1 MRVIK
6 AFLFFVIV
14 AVLGGVAFVYS
25 GAFEAG
31 ADVPHSP
38 IVSKLLR
45 TARDRSIEVRAKDIQ
60 VPNLDDQNLIADGAG
75 HYSEMCTGCH
85 LAPGKKDTEIR
96 RGLYPQPPNL
106 TETRNVNPAETFW
119 TIKHGIKMSAMPA
132 WGATHD
138 DQAIWGI
145 VAFLRKLPGMTPEQY
160 QAMTKSSSEDEG
172 GHHHHHGEGDSADGS
187 DQHDHGGNDEQHAHH
202 DDAGGD

>member
-1 MRVIK
+1 
-6 AFLFFVIV
+6 
-14 AVLGGVAFVYS
+14 
-25 GAFEAG
+25 
-31 ADVPHSP
+31 
-38 IVSKLLR
+38 
-45 TARDRSIEVRAKDIQ
+45 
-60 VPNLDDQNLIADGAG
+60 
-75 HYSEMCTGCH
+75 
-85 LAPGKKDTEIR
+85 
-96 RGLYPQPPNL
+96 
-106 TETRNVNPAETFW
+106 VNPAETFW

-202 DDAGGD
+202 DDAGGG